1 VRRLVLILCAAL
13 LLAIAVPPAHAATPA
28 PNPTPVLA
36 YYYIWFNPSSWNRAK
51 IDTPLLGR
59 YSSDDATV
67 MRQHIR
73 WAKAA
78 GIDGF
83 LVSWKSTPILDQRL
97 AELRGVAAQE
107 HFKLGIVYQGLDFHR
122 RPLPVDTVEHD
133 LEGFAAQY
141 GDDPVFRIFDRPL
154 VVWSGTWMFSAD
166 QILQATLHVHDKLM
180 VLGSA
185 KNIADYQR
193 IHAQVDGDA
202 YYWSSVDP
210 QSNVRYAQKL
220 GGMAQAVHAT
230 GGVWIPPAAPGFDA
244 RLIGGEKA
252 VERKGAATLRAE
264 FAAAEAASP
273 DAIGLIS
280 WNEFSENT
288 YVEPSRKYGSTALA
302 TVAELLHATPPDVGG
317 LDSDTPAGGAAPTI
331 PYGPPVLIAFAL
343 ALPVILLVIRRRLRR
358 LDQPPP
364 PGRVDLT

>member
-1 VRRLVLILCAAL
+1 VPLACAAL
-13 LLAIAVPPAHAATPA
+13 LLAVGVPPPAHAATA
-28 PNPTPVLA
+28 ISPTPVLA

-51 IDTPLLGR
+51 IDLPLLGR

-83 LVSWKSTPILDQRL
+83 LVSWKSTPLLDERL
-97 AELRGVAAQE
+97 AELRAVAAQE
-107 HFKLGIVYQGLDFHR
+107 HFKLGIVYQGLDFNRH
-122 RPLPVDTVEHD
+122 PLPVDTVEHD
-133 LEGFAAQY
+133 LESFAEKY
-141 GDDPVFRIFDRPL
+141 GDDPVFRIFNRPL
-154 VVWSGTWMFSAD
+154 VVWSGTWAFSTD
-166 QILQATLHVHDKLM
+166 QILQATLRVRDRLL

-185 KNIADYQR
+185 KNVADYQR
-193 IHAQVDGDA
+193 IRSQVNGDA

-210 QSNVRYAQKL
+210 RSYRRYHDKL
-220 GGMAQAVHAT
+220 AGMAQAVHAT
-230 GGVWIPPAAPGFDA
+230 GGIWIAPAAPGFDA
-244 RLIGGEKA
+244 RLIGGDKA
-252 VERKGAATLRAE
+252 VPRNGGATLRAE

-288 YVEPSRKYGSTALA
+288 YVEPSRTYGSTALS

-317 LDSDTPAGGAAPTI
+317 LDSDTPAAGSGAI
-331 PYGPPVLIAFAL
+331 PYGPPVLIGFAL

-358 LDQPPP
+358 LDTPPR
-364 PGRVDLT
+364 GHIDVT

>member
-1 VRRLVLILCAAL
+1 VLLICAVL
-13 LLAIAVPPAHAATPA
+13 LLAIAVPSAHAATPTS
-28 PNPTPVLA
+28 NPTPVLA

-83 LVSWKSTPILDQRL
+83 LVSWKSTPILDERL
-97 AELRGVAAQE
+97 AELRAVAAEE

-122 RPLPVDTVEHD
+122 RALPVDTVEHD
-133 LEGFAAQY
+133 LEGFAEKY
-141 GDDPVFRIFDRPL
+141 GDDPVFHIFDRPL
-154 VVWSGTWMFSAD
+154 VVWSGTWMFSTD
-166 QILQATLHVHDKLM
+166 QILQATLHVRDKLM

-193 IHAQVDGDA
+193 IQAQVDGDA

-210 QSNVRYAQKL
+210 QSNVRYQEKL
-220 GGMAQAVHAT
+220 SGMAQAVHAT
-230 GGVWIPPAAPGFDA
+230 GGLWIPPAAPGFDA

-252 VERKGAATLRAE
+252 VDRKGAATLRAE
-264 FAAAEAASP
+264 FAAAEAATP
-273 DAIGLIS
+273 DAIGVIS

-288 YVEPSRKYGSTALA
+288 YVEPSRKYGSTAL
-302 TVAELLHATPPDVGG
+302 TTIAELLHATPPDVGG
-317 LDSDTPAGGAAPTI
+317 LDSDTPATGASPTI
-331 PYGPPVLIAFAL
+331 PYGPPVLIGFAL

-358 LDQPPP
+358 LDQR
-364 PGRVDLT
+364 PGGRLDVT